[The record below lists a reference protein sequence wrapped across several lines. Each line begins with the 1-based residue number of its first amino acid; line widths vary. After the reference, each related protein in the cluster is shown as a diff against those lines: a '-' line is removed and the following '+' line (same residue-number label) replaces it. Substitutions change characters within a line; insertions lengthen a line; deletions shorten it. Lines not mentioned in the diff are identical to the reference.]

1 MTEIRARILVGCN
14 KDGFFHSPFIGDPVV
29 KVASPL
35 RPHSLHIHPSQPVG
49 LGSSLCVTPH
59 HRMASYESIGSC
71 SLDADATASDASE
84 ILKPVLAAWLSV
96 KQYHRR
102 ARSQTTG
109 SQVMSRTPVHP
120 VAASGPSWP
129 RATSLDHLNHSRSLT
144 RHPKWVEILSNQRV
158 SVELSIMGFLF
169 VPLLSGKE
177 SMDGIQSVDS
187 VQKMSVSRSSKHLS
201 LRAMWRYL
209 AESWY
214 HSLSQLLDYLLH
226 PCLLFLPDWSLST
239 EKHCPKL
246 HECVDGVSVSERTLH
261 SLPLSTKTPEVEA
274 INLCSLPCN
283 VSSGGAST
291 PEYVK
296 RTAQLFETSSSESRL
311 TSKKSSPKHGDCTR
325 VNGETEKTDD
335 IPSLVVVNGGEEL
348 LNGGESLGKK
358 PSYLGLACSI
368 SGYSGITTYDSKL
381 REGFRS
387 RDHSPGRIGLVRSR
401 EVSPLRIGFDK
412 TDNISAP
419 ELCYKSNCGNY
430 LELPLRSSTLVNEK
444 HSSISLGFVEKIGDR
459 LASDLLMDRGG
470 AYVNGGNK
478 SYVINAEQLHPISKE
493 NTKKMSGISEK
504 VGLANGSNFSNG
516 LKDVNPQDFTE
527 ENQRHIN
534 NKTVTESCDTIAHES
549 LSNTVSSIKESSRSF
564 MSSMLSSNSYS
575 TTCYESTL
583 LNSKDRVG
591 AKKPSK
597 PSPAAKDQE
606 RYGSI
611 PSSTKCSP
619 DSPKTG
625 SKDSLGAPMSSPLK
639 RSPGAV
645 RVIEF
650 TSHAKSYIQ
659 TVSSHS
665 TFSSSNSESMP
676 SVSLLNHTGSKLGT
690 SQQSSSSETLL
701 NSVWSTNGG
710 VNKSFIQQRVERLYG
725 PGALAQGFFR
735 RTKVHLKDEE
745 DKMDSSEPP
754 TAIRGSG
761 SSPALPVLRHLRPEF
776 RAQLSLSTIAKRQQL
791 DTKSQEPQAEDV
803 PLQTAKSSHEI
814 PELQQQVSVESLP
827 DLQPAAPEVVLPIDQ
842 TQVSIT
848 QPEPVS
854 CSENILPLSLQEKD
868 GHFYLK
874 LLKQEID
881 KLNDL
886 VASIEPDLA
895 HEESL
900 PEEALGKL
908 RSASGQARLLVRQ
921 KLQQFEGLCQK
932 NITRSQDEQFPTTS
946 EDLAGFWDMVMLQ
959 VDHVYAMFEELNRL
973 RSNNWQEDE
982 APPKDLTDGS
992 AKRSVKR
999 TNLKSPATSAET
1011 RKANEVAR
1019 KVREDARRKLM
1030 EQRRKAMRDK
1040 TATDSVEIFVPHEN
1054 GK

>member
-1 MTEIRARILVGCN
+1 MRQGGSIESVLGVSTTLKGVP
-14 KDGFFHSPFIGDPVV
+14 SGDPVV

-84 ILKPVLAAWLSV
+84 
-96 KQYHRR
+96 
-102 ARSQTTG
+102 
-109 SQVMSRTPVHP
+109 
-120 VAASGPSWP
+120 
-129 RATSLDHLNHSRSLT
+129 
-144 RHPKWVEILSNQRV
+144 
-158 SVELSIMGFLF
+158 
-169 VPLLSGKE
+169 
-177 SMDGIQSVDS
+177 
-187 VQKMSVSRSSKHLS
+187 MSVSRSSKHLS
-201 LRAMWRYL
+201 LKAMWRYL
-209 AESWY
+209 AGSWY

-246 HECVDGVSVSERTLH
+246 HEMSVSRSSKHLSLKAMWRYLAGSWYHSLSQLLDYLLHPCLLFLPDWSLSTEKHCPKLHERTLH

-274 INLCSLPCN
+274 N

-444 HSSISLGFVEKIGDR
+444 QSSISLGFVEKIGDR

-470 AYVNGGNK
+470 GYVNGGNK
-478 SYVINAEQLHPISKE
+478 SYVISAEQLHPISKE
-493 NTKKMSGISEK
+493 NTTKMSGKSEK

-516 LKDVNPQDFTE
+516 LKNVIPLDFTE

-549 LSNTVSSIKESSRSF
+549 LLNTVSSIKESSRSF

-575 TTCYESTL
+575 TTCYESTS
-583 LNSKDRVG
+583 LNSKDIVG

-597 PSPAAKDQE
+597 PSPVAKDQE

-611 PSSTKCSP
+611 PLSTKCSP

-625 SKDSLGAPMSSPLK
+625 SKDSLCAPMSSPLK

-645 RVIEF
+645 RVVEF
-650 TSHAKSYIQ
+650 TSHAKSYVQ

-676 SVSLLNHTGSKLGT
+676 SVSLLNHTGNKLDA

-701 NSVWSTNGG
+701 NSSWSTNG

-754 TAIRGSG
+754 SAIRGSG

-791 DTKSQEPQAEDV
+791 DTKSQEPQTEDV
-803 PLQTAKSSHEI
+803 PLQTAKPSHEI

-848 QPEPVS
+848 QSEPVS

-973 RSNNWQEDE
+973 RSNNWQEDK

>member
-1 MTEIRARILVGCN
+1 MICYPNHQISQHIPPPPLGYITMLPSC
-14 KDGFFHSPFIGDPVV
+14 GDPVA

-84 ILKPVLAAWLSV
+84 
-96 KQYHRR
+96 
-102 ARSQTTG
+102 
-109 SQVMSRTPVHP
+109 
-120 VAASGPSWP
+120 
-129 RATSLDHLNHSRSLT
+129 
-144 RHPKWVEILSNQRV
+144 
-158 SVELSIMGFLF
+158 
-169 VPLLSGKE
+169 
-177 SMDGIQSVDS
+177 
-187 VQKMSVSRSSKHLS
+187 MSVSRSYKHLS
-201 LRAMWRYL
+201 LGAMWRYL
-209 AESWY
+209 AGSWY
-214 HSLSQLLDYLLH
+214 HALSQLLDYLLH
-226 PCLLFLPDWSLST
+226 PCLLLLPDWSLST

-246 HECVDGVSVSERTLH
+246 HERTLH
-261 SLPLSTKTPEVEA
+261 SLPLSSKTPEVEA

-296 RTAQLFETSSSESRL
+296 RTARLFETSSPESRP

-335 IPSLVVVNGGEEL
+335 IPSLVVVNGGGKL
-348 LNGGESLGKK
+348 LNGDESLGKK

-430 LELPLRSSTLVNEK
+430 LELPLKSSFPLVNEK
-444 HSSISLGFVEKIGDR
+444 QSSISLGFVEKIGDR
-459 LASDLLMDRGG
+459 LASNLLTDKGG
-470 AYVNGGNK
+470 GYVNGGNK
-478 SYVINAEQLHPISKE
+478 SYVISAEQLHPISKE
-493 NTKKMSGISEK
+493 NANKMSGKNDK
-504 VGLANGSNFSNG
+504 VGLTNGNHFSNG
-516 LKDVNPQDFTE
+516 LKDVSPLDFTE
-527 ENQRHIN
+527 ENQRHII
-534 NKTVTESCDTIAHES
+534 NKTVSESCDTIAHES
-549 LSNTVSSIKESSRSF
+549 LSDTVSSIKESSRSF

-575 TTCYESTL
+575 TTCYESTSS
-583 LNSKDRVG
+583 NSKDIVG

-597 PSPAAKDQE
+597 PSPVAKDQE
-606 RYGSI
+606 RYGRI

-645 RVIEF
+645 RVVEF
-650 TSHAKSYIQ
+650 TSHAKSYVQ

-676 SVSLLNHTGSKLGT
+676 SVSLLNQTGSKLDT

-701 NSVWSTNGG
+701 NSSWLTIGG

-745 DKMDSSEPP
+745 DEMDSSEPP

-791 DTKSQEPQAEDV
+791 DNTKSKKPQAEDV
-803 PLQTAKSSHEI
+803 PLQTSKPSHEI

-959 VDHVYAMFEELNRL
+959 VDHVHAMFEELNRL
-973 RSNNWQEDE
+973 RSNNWQEDK
-982 APPKDLTDGS
+982 APPKDLTDSS

-999 TNLKSPATSAET
+999 TNPKSPATSAET
-1011 RKANEVAR
+1011 SKANEVAR

-1030 EQRRKAMRDK
+1030 EQRRKAMREK